1 MPKTGVGVRR
11 QAAGG
16 RAKGDEDDGAT
27 KGLRDLETKE
37 LRDEDG
43 KQAQSSGHGAQG
55 EEKTKDPWFKTKD
68 KRKKIKV
75 ENQAEKQYSQI
86 TNNRLQDRRT
96 ARLQDFTIAKVV
108 NGLATRTPW
117 KSTCLVKALAASK
130 MLSKRHIPHSI
141 HFGMKKNDSGN
152 YEAHAWVSAG
162 GRVLIGGENV
172 EEFKE
177 VGRFEG

>member
-1 MPKTGVGVRR
+1 MPKTVEGGRR

-55 EEKTKDPWFKTKD
+55 EEKTKD

-86 TNNRLQDRRT
+86 TNNRLQDCRT
-96 ARLQDFTIAKVV
+96 ARPQDYLITNII
-108 NGLATRTPW
+108 NGLSTRTPW

-152 YEAHAWVSAG
+152 YEAHAWVSAS